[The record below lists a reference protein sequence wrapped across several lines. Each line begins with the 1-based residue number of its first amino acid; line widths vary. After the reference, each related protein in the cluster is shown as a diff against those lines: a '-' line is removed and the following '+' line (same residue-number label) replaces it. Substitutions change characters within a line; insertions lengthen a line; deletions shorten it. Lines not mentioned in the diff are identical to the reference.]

1 MLLLDKYYAVMSCS
15 VPSMLQTEVNHH
27 FMMTISSVKKT
38 VWSVYEIF
46 VCKFCFPW
54 ASDYHTNKVK
64 NKQAE
69 KKLIQVNLCQNLLF
83 LHQLTHNTTK
93 DCSLIYQF
101 LHENYKLRTCC
112 VHKLFFVFTF
122 KIIYVHNMFWA
133 CSFHVMTL

>member
-69 KKLIQVNLCQNLLF
+69 KKSIQVNLCQNLLF
-83 LHQLTHNTTK
+83 LHQITHNMTK

-101 LHENYKLRTCC
+101 SAWKLQAQ
-112 VHKLFFVFTF
+112 
-122 KIIYVHNMFWA
+122 NMLCTYINCFLNVKTKNNF
-133 CSFHVMTL
+133 CTQHVLSL